1 MPPLPQFQE
10 LNVIS
15 DLHMGGEKRLDK
27 NFQIFKQGDVLGK
40 LITGLGKKKN
50 GQIGLVINGDM
61 VDFLAEPNPK
71 YFDPD
76 GAIEKLDRISKDDSF
91 RPVWDALRFFV
102 AQPDRQLIITLGHH
116 DLELSLPWV
125 REHLL
130 QMLAANEE
138 QRRRITLAFDGCGF
152 LAQVGSAKV
161 LCVHGNDVDDWNVTD
176 YDRMRRIV
184 RDRQFGQPFDNW
196 IPNAGT
202 QLVIDVMNEIKR
214 EFPFVDLLKPEMEAV
229 VPTLLALDPKSK
241 PKIKEIWD
249 IFCRITQDKKRRQQ
263 GLLSADDSPVEVTP
277 APDFDDMLRRTFRTS
292 EPPDSAEDLLKKAR
306 ANREDKVQSGQI
318 RRRDEQGQTLGITG
332 AIWNWVTGKTPAE
345 VLREALE
352 GLKKDQSFDPKQPED
367 TLKQLDKLIS
377 DDIPF
382 ITAGHTHLERALI
395 RPSGRGYY
403 FNSGTWVRL
412 MRLTPDVLDS
422 PAVFEEVFKTIKR
435 GTLESL
441 ENSNPK
447 LVELKPAVVHI
458 EQTTDAVVGS
468 LRRVDDQ
475 GNMKDADSNLTFS
488 VPA

>member
-1 MPPLPQFQE
+1 M
-10 LNVIS
+10 IS
-15 DLHMGGEKRLDK
+15 
-27 NFQIFKQGDVLGK
+27 
-40 LITGLGKKKN
+40 
-50 GQIGLVINGDM
+50 
-61 VDFLAEPNPK
+61 
-71 YFDPD
+71 
-76 GAIEKLDRISKDDSF
+76 
-91 RPVWDALRFFV
+91 
-102 AQPDRQLIITLGHH
+102 AQL
-116 DLELSLPWV
+116 
-125 REHLL
+125 
-130 QMLAANEE
+130 
-138 QRRRITLAFDGCGF
+138 
-152 LAQVGSAKV
+152 K
-161 LCVHGNDVDDWNVTD
+161 
-176 YDRMRRIV
+176 
-184 RDRQFGQPFDNW
+184 
-196 IPNAGT
+196 
-202 QLVIDVMNEIKR
+202 
-214 EFPFVDLLKPEMEAV
+214 VDLKP
-229 VPTLLALDPKSK
+229 
-241 PKIKEIWD
+241 
-249 IFCRITQDKKRRQQ
+249 
-263 GLLSADDSPVEVTP
+263 
-277 APDFDDMLRRTFRTS
+277 
-292 EPPDSAEDLLKKAR
+292 
-306 ANREDKVQSGQI
+306 
-318 RRRDEQGQTLGITG
+318 
-332 AIWNWVTGKTPAE
+332 
-345 VLREALE
+345 LE